1 MTISRYNLK
10 FPGKFANW
18 KNIKR
23 MKTTSI
29 KQDTERQ
36 QWLKI
41 AFWLS
46 MVTIFY
52 NMLEGVISTYY
63 GMEDE
68 TLALFGFG
76 IDSFVEVISGIGI
89 AHMVYR
95 MQSNPEAK
103 NDRFERQALRIT
115 GFSFYLLAVGILASA
130 VLTFMTG
137 EQPITTRV
145 GIIISLISIVS
156 MYALVHYKMKA
167 GKILNSGPI
176 ISDANCTKTCLL
188 LSLLLLLSSG
198 LYELFHIPYV
208 DAVGA
213 VGIAFFAVK
222 EGREAF
228 DKAKGK
234 DCCGG
239 TC

>member
-1 MTISRYNLK
+1 
-10 FPGKFANW
+10 
-18 KNIKR
+18 
-23 MKTTSI
+23 MKTSTV
-29 KQDTERQ
+29 KQNTERQ

-52 NMLEGVISTYY
+52 NMLEGVISTYF

-76 IDSFVEVISGIGI
+76 VDSFVEVISGIGI

-95 MQSNPEAK
+95 MQTNPDAQ

-115 GFSFYLLAVGILASA
+115 GFSFYLLAFGITASSI
-130 VLTFMTG
+130 LTIVAG
-137 EQPITTRV
+137 GQPETTRV
-145 GIIISLISIVS
+145 GIIISVISIIT

-167 GKILNSGPI
+167 GKKLNSSPI
-176 ISDANCTKTCLL
+176 ISDANCTKTCLY

-198 LYELFHIPYV
+198 LYELFRIPYI
-208 DAVGA
+208 DAIGA
-213 VGIAFFAVK
+213 IGIAVFAVK
-222 EGREAF
+222 EGKEAF

-239 TC
+239 ARHT

>member
-1 MTISRYNLK
+1 MNTTLK
-10 FPGKFANW
+10 KETDP
-18 KNIKR
+18 
-23 MKTTSI
+23 
-29 KQDTERQ
+29 Q

-52 NMLEGVISTYY
+52 NLIEGVVSTYF

-76 IDSFVEVISGIGI
+76 VDSFVEVISGIGI
-89 AHMVYR
+89 AHMIYR
-95 MQSNPEAK
+95 MQQSPDVEK
-103 NDRFERQALRIT
+103 DRFEKQALRIT
-115 GFSFYLLAVGILASA
+115 GFSFYLLATGITASS
-130 VLTFMTG
+130 VLTIWAG
-137 EQPITTRV
+137 SEPETTRV
-145 GIIISLISIVS
+145 GIIVSAVSIVT
-156 MYALVHYKMKA
+156 MYALVHYKLKA
-167 GKILNSGPI
+167 GKILNSSPI
-176 ISDANCTKTCLL
+176 ISDANCTKTCLY

-198 LYELFHIPYV
+198 LYELFRIPYV

-213 VGIAFFAVK
+213 LGIAWFALK

-239 TC
+239 SCGA

>member
-1 MTISRYNLK
+1 
-10 FPGKFANW
+10 
-18 KNIKR
+18 
-23 MKTTSI
+23 MKTTVKKESD
-29 KQDTERQ
+29 QQ

-52 NMLEGVISTYY
+52 NMIEGVISTYF

-76 IDSFVEVISGIGI
+76 VDSFVEVISGIGI
-89 AHMVYR
+89 AHMIYR
-95 MQSNPEAK
+95 MQQNPNVEK
-103 NDRFERQALRIT
+103 DRFEKQALRIT
-115 GFSFYLLAVGILASA
+115 GFSFYLLATGITASS
-130 VLTFMTG
+130 VLTIWAG
-137 EQPITTRV
+137 SEPETTRV
-145 GIIISLISIVS
+145 GIIVSVVSIVT
-156 MYALVHYKMKA
+156 MYALVHYKLKA
-167 GKILNSGPI
+167 GKILNSSPI
-176 ISDANCTKTCLL
+176 ISDANCTKTCLY

-198 LYELFHIPYV
+198 LYELFRIPYV

-213 VGIAFFAVK
+213 LGIAWFALK

-239 TC
+239 SCEA

>member
-1 MTISRYNLK
+1 MNTTLK
-10 FPGKFANW
+10 KETDP
-18 KNIKR
+18 
-23 MKTTSI
+23 
-29 KQDTERQ
+29 Q

-52 NMLEGVISTYY
+52 NLIEGVVSTYF

-76 IDSFVEVISGIGI
+76 VDSFVEVISGIGI
-89 AHMVYR
+89 AHMIYR
-95 MQSNPEAK
+95 MQQSPDVEK
-103 NDRFERQALRIT
+103 DRFEKQALRIT
-115 GFSFYLLAVGILASA
+115 GFSFYLLATGITASS
-130 VLTFMTG
+130 VLTIWAG
-137 EQPITTRV
+137 SEPETTRV
-145 GIIISLISIVS
+145 GIIVSAVSIVT
-156 MYALVHYKMKA
+156 MYALVHYKLKA
-167 GKILNSGPI
+167 GKLLNSSPI
-176 ISDANCTKTCLL
+176 ISDANCTKTCLY

-198 LYELFHIPYV
+198 LYELFQIPNV

-213 VGIAFFAVK
+213 LGIAWFALK

-239 TC
+239 SCGA

>member
-1 MTISRYNLK
+1 
-10 FPGKFANW
+10 
-18 KNIKR
+18 
-23 MKTTSI
+23 MKTTL
-29 KQDTERQ
+29 KKETDPQ

-52 NMLEGVISTYY
+52 NLIEGVVSTYF

-76 IDSFVEVISGIGI
+76 VDSFVEVISGIGI
-89 AHMVYR
+89 AHMIYR
-95 MQSNPEAK
+95 MQQSPDVEK
-103 NDRFERQALRIT
+103 DRFEKQALRIT
-115 GFSFYLLAVGILASA
+115 GFSFYLLATGITASS
-130 VLTFMTG
+130 VLTIWAG
-137 EQPITTRV
+137 SEPETTRV
-145 GIIISLISIVS
+145 GIIVSAVSIVT
-156 MYALVHYKMKA
+156 MYALVHYKLKA
-167 GKILNSGPI
+167 GKLLNSSPI
-176 ISDANCTKTCLL
+176 ISDANCTKTCLY

-198 LYELFHIPYV
+198 LYELFRIPYV

-213 VGIAFFAVK
+213 LGIAWFALK

-239 TC
+239 SCGA

>member
-1 MTISRYNLK
+1 
-10 FPGKFANW
+10 
-18 KNIKR
+18 
-23 MKTTSI
+23 MKTTTV
-29 KQDTERQ
+29 KQNTERQ
-36 QWLKI
+36 HWLKI

-52 NMLEGVISTYY
+52 NMLEGVISTYF

-76 IDSFVEVISGIGI
+76 VDSFVEVISGIGI

-95 MQSNPEAK
+95 MQTNPEAK

-115 GFSFYLLAVGILASA
+115 GFSFYLLAFGISASSI
-130 VLTFMTG
+130 LTIVAG
-137 EQPITTRV
+137 GQPETTRV
-145 GIIISLISIVS
+145 GIIISVISIVT

-167 GKILNSGPI
+167 GKKLNSSPI
-176 ISDANCTKTCLL
+176 ISDANCTKTCLY

-198 LYELFHIPYV
+198 LYELFRIPYI
-208 DAVGA
+208 DAIGA
-213 VGIAFFAVK
+213 IGIAVFAVK
-222 EGREAF
+222 EGKEAF

-239 TC
+239 ACHT

>member
-1 MTISRYNLK
+1 MNTTLK
-10 FPGKFANW
+10 KETDP
-18 KNIKR
+18 
-23 MKTTSI
+23 
-29 KQDTERQ
+29 Q

-52 NMLEGVISTYY
+52 NLIEGVVSTYF

-76 IDSFVEVISGIGI
+76 VDSFVEVISGIGI
-89 AHMVYR
+89 AHMIYR
-95 MQSNPEAK
+95 MQQSPDVEK
-103 NDRFERQALRIT
+103 DRFEKQALRIT
-115 GFSFYLLAVGILASA
+115 GFSFYLLATGITASS
-130 VLTFMTG
+130 VLTIWAG
-137 EQPITTRV
+137 SEPETTRV
-145 GIIISLISIVS
+145 GIIVSAVSIVT
-156 MYALVHYKMKA
+156 MYALVHYKLKA
-167 GKILNSGPI
+167 GKLLNSSPI
-176 ISDANCTKTCLL
+176 ISDANCTKTCLY

-198 LYELFHIPYV
+198 LYELFRIPYV

-213 VGIAFFAVK
+213 LGIAWFALK

-239 TC
+239 SCAA

>member
-1 MTISRYNLK
+1 MNTTLK
-10 FPGKFANW
+10 KETDP
-18 KNIKR
+18 
-23 MKTTSI
+23 
-29 KQDTERQ
+29 Q

-52 NMLEGVISTYY
+52 NLIEGVVSTYF

-76 IDSFVEVISGIGI
+76 VDSFVEVISGIGI
-89 AHMVYR
+89 AHMIYR
-95 MQSNPEAK
+95 MQQSPDVEK
-103 NDRFERQALRIT
+103 DRFEKQALRIT
-115 GFSFYLLAVGILASA
+115 GFSFYLLATGITASS
-130 VLTFMTG
+130 VLTIWAG
-137 EQPITTRV
+137 SEPETTRV
-145 GIIISLISIVS
+145 GIIVSAVSIVT
-156 MYALVHYKMKA
+156 MYALVHYKLKA
-167 GKILNSGPI
+167 GKLLNSSPI
-176 ISDANCTKTCLL
+176 ISDANCTKTCLY

-198 LYELFHIPYV
+198 LYELFRIPYV

-213 VGIAFFAVK
+213 LGIAWFALK

-239 TC
+239 SCGA